1 MLEWAAAS
9 AGLPPAEQP
18 QYIVLGLKMSGARC
32 GFTRAVATAQ
42 AALATSATVVCRDHQ
57 RDVAAHDGSV
67 RYEGVYKPRNAHC
80 VQRFSMVH
88 TCQQRMR
95 TAHAAAR
102 AELAARLAVFERLF
116 FPAAALVRNEL
127 VASGRGDARFL
138 EPGLARLGLAAF
150 SAFCYSE
157 DMNNNLHTDA
167 GPGTECISHRARSVA
182 AGAPHSW
189 TFVNAAAGASFRL
202 AGGDAEH
209 GAVTLQP
216 SFMLHGTPRVTG
228 AAARAANEAAGLL
241 GVAGFASVSVL
252 RAHVVAADGSTL
264 PAEARARAGRDK
276 EAAAATP
283 APDGGRAA
291 RGAKRA
297 RSE

>member
-1 MLEWAAAS
+1 M
-9 AGLPPAEQP
+9 
-18 QYIVLGLKMSGARC
+18 
-32 GFTRAVATAQ
+32 
-42 AALATSATVVCRDHQ
+42 
-57 RDVAAHDGSV
+57 AAHDGSV

-95 TAHAAAR
+95 TAHAADR
-102 AELAARLAVFERLF
+102 AELVARLAVFERLF
-116 FPAAALVRNEL
+116 FPAAALVLDEL
-127 VASGRGDARFL
+127 VASGRGDERFL
-138 EPGLARLGLAAF
+138 EPGLARYGLAAF

-182 AGAPHSW
+182 AGAPRSW

-241 GVAGFASVSVL
+241 GVASLTCCARTSS
-252 RAHVVAADGSTL
+252 RPTTRRC
-264 PAEARARAGRDK
+264 PPARARAQAVTRTLQLGRQRQRRRRRRRRLRWRRQQRRRPTAAAPPAARSARGASEAGRRRDELTRRK
-276 EAAAATP
+276 RLWLHSPAAAAT
-283 APDGGRAA
+283 R
-291 RGAKRA
+291 
-297 RSE
+297 